1 MAHYSEN
8 EISFFNQLL
17 YEYDIRIDGREKMEI
32 RNHEIK
38 QDIVTTCFSSLKMCY
53 NNSKNEIFFAIK
65 GELVPTSTINENN
78 KVINLNIDSIQK
90 SNENTK
96 VKSQIENILNSMLI
110 EKTPVDNLKVENS
123 KPEMIWKIYVD
134 VFVFDELKMS
144 ILQILAMGI
153 RKVLM
158 DVKLPKIVTFYNE
171 ITKANE
177 YDLKANYEE
186 LAEKDMEYFA
196 NLTPPQIFTFSV
208 MNNKLYLDPVNE
220 EWDISN
226 CVIFVS
232 VLGNKILQIQSTGGN
247 INPLIML
254 ELENVIANLNTNE

>member
-38 QDIVTTCFSSLKMCY
+38 QDIVTTCFSSLKICY
-53 NNSKNEIFFAIK
+53 NNSKNEIYFAIK

-171 ITKANE
+171 ITKAN
-177 YDLKANYEE
+177 
-186 LAEKDMEYFA
+186 
-196 NLTPPQIFTFSV
+196 Q
-208 MNNKLYLDPVNE
+208 
-220 EWDISN
+220 
-226 CVIFVS
+226 
-232 VLGNKILQIQSTGGN
+232 
-247 INPLIML
+247 
-254 ELENVIANLNTNE
+254 

>member
-38 QDIVTTCFSSLKMCY
+38 QDIVTTCFSSLKICY

-110 EKTPVDNLKVENS
+110 EKTPVDNLMN
-123 KPEMIWKIYVD
+123 
-134 VFVFDELKMS
+134 LK
-144 ILQILAMGI
+144 
-153 RKVLM
+153 
-158 DVKLPKIVTFYNE
+158 
-171 ITKANE
+171 
-177 YDLKANYEE
+177 
-186 LAEKDMEYFA
+186 
-196 NLTPPQIFTFSV
+196 
-208 MNNKLYLDPVNE
+208 
-220 EWDISN
+220 
-226 CVIFVS
+226 
-232 VLGNKILQIQSTGGN
+232 
-247 INPLIML
+247 
-254 ELENVIANLNTNE
+254 

>member
-1 MAHYSEN
+1 
-8 EISFFNQLL
+8 
-17 YEYDIRIDGREKMEI
+17 
-32 RNHEIK
+32 
-38 QDIVTTCFSSLKMCY
+38 
-53 NNSKNEIFFAIK
+53 
-65 GELVPTSTINENN
+65 
-78 KVINLNIDSIQK
+78 
-90 SNENTK
+90 
-96 VKSQIENILNSMLI
+96 
-110 EKTPVDNLKVENS
+110 
-123 KPEMIWKIYVD
+123 MIWKIYVD

-196 NLTPPQIFTFSV
+196 NLAPPQIFTFSV

>member
-38 QDIVTTCFSSLKMCY
+38 QDIVTTCFSSLKICY
-53 NNSKNEIFFAIK
+53 NNSKNEIYFAIK

-134 VFVFDELKMS
+134 VFVFDFNCK
-144 ILQILAMGI
+144 
-153 RKVLM
+153 RKWFKPCATTM
-158 DVKLPKIVTFYNE
+158 RTRFCNHKFFDF
-171 ITKANE
+171 
-177 YDLKANYEE
+177 
-186 LAEKDMEYFA
+186 
-196 NLTPPQIFTFSV
+196 FS
-208 MNNKLYLDPVNE
+208 P
-220 EWDISN
+220 I
-226 CVIFVS
+226 I
-232 VLGNKILQIQSTGGN
+232 TGG
-247 INPLIML
+247 II
-254 ELENVIANLNTNE
+254 ITFF